1 MRILGIDPGLRTTGF
16 GVVEKHGNQLL
27 YVARRLFHVNAH
39 NDLVVL
45 DEIHGLMREI
55 RDAWEG
61 VPSLVPASNRPAGMM
76 N

>member
-1 MRILGIDPGLRTTGF
+1 
-16 GVVEKHGNQLL
+16 
-27 YVARRLFHVNAH
+27 VNAH
-39 NDLVVL
+39 NDIAVL

-61 VPSLVPASNRPAGMM
+61 VPSLVPASTRSTGLM

>member
-1 MRILGIDPGLRTTGF
+1 L
-16 GVVEKHGNQLL
+16 EKGGDLASNL
-27 YVARRLFHVNAH
+27 YELYSYVTRRLFHANAH
-39 NDLVVL
+39 NDLAAL

-61 VPSLVPASNRPAGMM
+61 VPSLVPASNKPVSLM

>member
-1 MRILGIDPGLRTTGF
+1 
-16 GVVEKHGNQLL
+16 
-27 YVARRLFHVNAH
+27 VA
-39 NDLVVL
+39 VL

-61 VPSLVPASNRPAGMM
+61 VPSLVPATNRPASMM